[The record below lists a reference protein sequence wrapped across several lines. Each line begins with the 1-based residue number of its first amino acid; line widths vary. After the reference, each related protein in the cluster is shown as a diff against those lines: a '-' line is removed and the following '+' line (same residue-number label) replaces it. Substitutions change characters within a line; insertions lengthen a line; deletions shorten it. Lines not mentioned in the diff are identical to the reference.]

1 MTNYKLLESI
11 GAVDDELLQECE
23 TATFTRK
30 TVVFKVLL
38 VAAIIA
44 MLSVTA
50 LAVQQF
56 LFTDVT
62 GGELEPAEFKIYVT
76 NSDWKVE
83 RIGTK
88 SGYLVNA
95 TIETFDDVPMKL
107 LYPYLPAIPESWVCS
122 GAGNGKYDGEIGVF
136 GVEWTYE
143 QDGEE
148 YKVFYRQ
155 ESAHF
160 YNSREAKTV
169 WWLDHLPEDVTVT
182 GRATTILDAKVYRV
196 EITGSADPNWYNY
209 DRSLI
214 FWSDGYSIF
223 QLDVPAYYTDEAIY
237 TLMSSLTLQQ
247 DIETAL
253 KNLK

>member
-1 MTNYKLLESI
+1 MNNYKLLESI

-23 TATFTRK
+23 TATFARK
-30 TVVFKVLL
+30 SVAFKVLL

-56 LFTDVT
+56 LFTDVS
-62 GGELEPAEFKIYVT
+62 GGELQPAEFKIYVT

-83 RIGTK
+83 QIGTK
-88 SGYLVNA
+88 PGYLVNA

-107 LYPYLPAIPESWVCS
+107 LYPYLPAIPENWVCS
-122 GAGNGKYDGEIGVF
+122 GASNGKYDGEIGVF
-136 GVEWTYE
+136 GVEWTYA
-143 QDGEE
+143 QDGKE
-148 YKVFYRQ
+148 YQVFYRQ

-160 YNSREAKTV
+160 YNAREAKTI

-182 GRATTILDAKVYRV
+182 GRATTILDVKVYRV
-196 EITGSADPNWYNY
+196 EISGSADRNWYNY

-223 QLDVPAYYTDEAIY
+223 QLDVPQYWDENRIFE
-237 TLMSSLTLQQ
+237 LMCSLTLQA
-247 DIETAL
+247 DIEAAL
-253 KNLK
+253 SNLN